1 VFPRAAA
8 RLASCHPGHLA
19 ASCINPTASGTAAMR
34 QLALDVRLADHA
46 VFESFHAG
54 PNALAVTTV
63 RSIPET
69 GSPRAIWLH
78 GPHGSGKSHLLQ
90 AAVAET
96 HVRGAATAY
105 LPLGLLGRESAGVL
119 EGMESAVLVALDDV
133 GAVAGDAP
141 WESALFRLHERVMT
155 RGGRLLLAAAEPPAH
170 AGFALADLVSRFCA
184 AAVFRLERLGD
195 DDLLSALT
203 KRAAWRGLVLPEDT
217 ARFLLARVERDTET
231 LFGLLDR
238 LDCEALAAQ
247 RRLTIPF
254 VRSVLGTG

>member
-1 VFPRAAA
+1 
-8 RLASCHPGHLA
+8 
-19 ASCINPTASGTAAMR
+19 MR

-63 RSIPET
+63 RGGQDA

-90 AAVAET
+90 AAVAEA
-96 HVRGAATAY
+96 HERGAATAY
-105 LPLGLLGRESAGVL
+105 LPLRLLGGDSAGVL
-119 EGMESAVLVALDDV
+119 DGMESAAVIALDDV
-133 GAVAGDAP
+133 AAVAGDAA
-141 WESALFRLHERVMT
+141 WERALFRLHEGVMA
-155 RGGRLLLAAAEPPAH
+155 RSRRLLLAAAEPPAH

-195 DDLLSALT
+195 EDLLLALQG
-203 KRAAWRGLVLPEDT
+203 RAAWRGLELPEET
-217 ARFLLARVERDTET
+217 ARFLLARVERDTES

-238 LDCEALAAQ
+238 LDREALAAQ

-254 VRSVLGTG
+254 VRSVLTG